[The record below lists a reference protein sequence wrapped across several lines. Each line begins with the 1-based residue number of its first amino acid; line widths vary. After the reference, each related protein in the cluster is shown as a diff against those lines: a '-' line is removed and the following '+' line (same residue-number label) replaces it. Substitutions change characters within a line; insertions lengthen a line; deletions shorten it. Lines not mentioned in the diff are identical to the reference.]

1 MALRKRVPERSRPAP
16 IDRMGRIWLGV
27 GREQARM
34 RAGDRGR
41 ARTCNLRVRSPM
53 LYPVALRGPGS
64 GQNHPRRSSCSELNP
79 GLFKRA
85 PDRPACATVI
95 GGSSSTLSARANVS
109 GRSLQA
115 RARSFRSEP
124 SKVRAAR
131 ICEPVITIPNP
142 CPCLMGCDLL
152 AWRRS
157 PPSEVASCRL
167 LQREAIAAP
176 PRRSSSRNRSP

>member
-1 MALRKRVPERSRPAP
+1 MARHQWGASSDAGIGTAAGLELAP
-16 IDRMGRIWLGV
+16 LS
-27 GREQARM
+27 
-34 RAGDRGR
+34 
-41 ARTCNLRVRSPM
+41 LKLM
-53 LYPVALRGPGS
+53 LYLLNYAAPARRRTTPDEAPVRNSIPACSSVLRIA
-64 GQNHPRRSSCSELNP
+64 R
-79 GLFKRA
+79 
-85 PDRPACATVI
+85 ACATVI

-115 RARSFRSEP
+115 RARSFRSQP

-157 PPSEVASCRL
+157 PPSEVASCRT
-167 LQREAIAAP
+167 LQREEIAAP
-176 PRRSSSRNRSP
+176 PRAVEQSQPLALTMADIS

>member
-1 MALRKRVPERSRPAP
+1 MAPSVKQNASRCGF
-16 IDRMGRIWLGV
+16 RGR
-27 GREQARM
+27 
-34 RAGDRGR
+34 GDRGR
-41 ARTCNLRVRSPM
+41 ARPCNLRVRSPT
-53 LYPVALRGPGS
+53 LYPLSYAAPARGRTTPDAAPVRNS
-64 GQNHPRRSSCSELNP
+64 IPACSSEL
-79 GLFKRA
+79 RIA
-85 PDRPACATVI
+85 RACATVI
-95 GGSSSTLSARANVS
+95 GGSPSTLSARANVS

-115 RARSFRSEP
+115 RARSFRSQP
-124 SKVRAAR
+124 SRSRAAR

-176 PRRSSSRNRSP
+176 PRAVEQSQPLALTMADIS